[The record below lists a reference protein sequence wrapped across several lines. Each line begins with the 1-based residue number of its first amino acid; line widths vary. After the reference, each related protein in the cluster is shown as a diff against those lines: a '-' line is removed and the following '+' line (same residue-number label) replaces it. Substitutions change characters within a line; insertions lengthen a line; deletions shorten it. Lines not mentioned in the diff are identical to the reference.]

1 MAKPHCAAFEWWGD
15 FVAIDHRLTDIL
27 IKIRDSLN
35 ELIAVIDDAP
45 SVGPA
50 KPKVPKNKEFIAAYC
65 ERFKSRWGHNPEIF
79 PKHAGIVKSLAK
91 TLTLE
96 KFEFYMDA
104 YFLMPDSWIVK
115 AKHPLEFF
123 QLKFNEIQVFAQ
135 SGKFTTL
142 RQSQQNDD
150 AVAVSDQLQRIKE
163 GKL

>member
-1 MAKPHCAAFEWWGD
+1 MAMD
-15 FVAIDHRLTDIL
+15 SRLTDIL

-35 ELIAVIDDAP
+35 ELIEVVGDSPAVG
-45 SVGPA
+45 VA
-50 KPKVPKNKEFIAAYC
+50 KKTPPKIPKSNQFIAAYC
-65 ERFKSRWGHNPEIF
+65 ERFKVRWGHNPEIF
-79 PKHAGIVKSLAK
+79 PKHAGIVKALAK

-104 YFLMPDSWIVK
+104 YFLMPDSWVVK

-135 SGKFTTL
+135 SGKFMTL
-142 RQSQQNDD
+142 RQSQQADD
-150 AVAVSDQLQRIKE
+150 AVAVGDQIQRIRD